1 MECGGKAMHWTF
13 ADEIV
18 TRKGQT
24 TNLLFGIWPP
34 SRIFT
39 IEKWRIGQLHPH
51 SNETHASTCWIWI
64 TIVPGACLLIAM
76 LWVGFYTA
84 ASIMA
89 AGKMLSSK
97 QHFFGNLEEPLV
109 LQGVTNSSTNEVHPG
124 RWTAKGTMQASPM
137 KRKENYLNRTSI
149 CSSR

>member
-1 MECGGKAMHWTF
+1 MWEKGDFPGHLQTKNSHPQKPDHSPSFWNLTTF
-13 ADEIV
+13 TDLHNWEV
-18 TRKGQT
+18 TD
-24 TNLLFGIWPP
+24 
-34 SRIFT
+34 
-39 IEKWRIGQLHPH
+39 IGQLHPH
-51 SNETHASTCWIWI
+51 SNETHPSTCWIWI

-84 ASIMA
+84 ASIMV

-97 QHFFGNLEEPLV
+97 QQFFGNLEEPLV
-109 LQGVTNSSTNEVHPG
+109 LQGVTNPSTNEVHPG

-137 KRKENYLNRTSI
+137 KRKENDLNRTSI